1 MQNTV
6 AKKRARWGDVDSD
19 YLFANFLQLP
29 GFRSTPRPRF
39 FSQSVRSS
47 QSTLRATR
55 KRVAGIVNISGPLDA
70 SFLFS
75 SLFMVF
81 LQIIQAASNSLV
93 SAIGVTSF
101 GSTRIDKSPEAL
113 SSRFPEKL
121 IESRRARSRL
131 VRNSTAAPSKV

>member
-55 KRVAGIVNISGPLDA
+55 KRVAGIVNISGPLDD

-93 SAIGVTSF
+93 SAMGVTSF
-101 GSTRIDKSPEAL
+101 GSG
-113 SSRFPEKL
+113 FPAKL